1 MKIEEMFA
9 GKEVEFFHKEDDSVV
24 SEGEHIGYDVDLDQ
38 DSMFEV
44 HLVLND
50 NIYWN
55 PDASVE

>member
-1 MKIEEMFA
+1 MFA

-38 DSMFEV
+38 DGMFEV